1 MDKPINGDTPQ
12 KTNSLCW
19 ECARAC
25 GGANCPWADSLK
37 PVRGWILASE
47 KSSSAKGLTVLYCPM
62 FFKGRSSDCMT
73 AEQINSYHTNTN
85 PKMSRIHTTFIKD
98 IRGKKIIDKYY
109 SCPVC
114 KSRYDSKAPSCTN
127 PECGVTFLYD
137 KSTNYAMSFANLQVR
152 SQFLKEQSLDFPN
165 SRFKEE

>member
-1 MDKPINGDTPQ
+1 MDNPISSNDMPQ

-37 PVRGWILASE
+37 PVKGWVLAPNAKNQTRGV
-47 KSSSAKGLTVLYCPM
+47 TVLYCPM

-73 AEQINSYHTNTN
+73 AEQIQSYYTNTN
-85 PKMSRIHTTFIKD
+85 PKMSRIYTKFIRD

-109 SCPVC
+109 SCPIC
-114 KSRYDSKAPSCTN
+114 KSRYDSKVASCTN
-127 PECGVTFLYD
+127 PECGVKFLYD
-137 KSTNYAMSFANLQVR
+137 ISTNFTMNYANLQVR
-152 SQFLKEQSLDFPN
+152 SQFLKDYKDDFPN
-165 SRFKEE
+165 KFKI